1 MTVPAPYDVVVSLA
15 GHDRGRLYQ
24 VVGEENGRL
33 RLADGRLKRLDS
45 PKKKG
50 IRHVRRIARVS
61 EAPTT
66 DKQIRTTLAQA
77 AEAAPKKGDQ
87 LGER

>member
-1 MTVPAPYDVVVSLA
+1 MTAPAPYDVVVSLA

-33 RLADGRLKRLDS
+33 WLADGRLKKLEA
-45 PKKKG
+45 PKQKG
-50 IRHVRRIARVS
+50 PRHVRVIAHMS

-66 DKQIRTTLAQA
+66 DKQIKTTLAQA
-77 AEAAPKKGDQ
+77 AETARKKGDQ
-87 LGER
+87 RG